1 MCMRQRHSPRCRVV
15 HINALLVSQ
24 EWMLISTVFDLEN
37 QALEWKE
44 VETEAFYFK
53 AVLTD
58 FAFKWGLFCT
68 KQ

>member
-1 MCMRQRHSPRCRVV
+1 
-15 HINALLVSQ
+15 
-24 EWMLISTVFDLEN
+24 MLISTVFDLEN

-68 KQ
+68 KP